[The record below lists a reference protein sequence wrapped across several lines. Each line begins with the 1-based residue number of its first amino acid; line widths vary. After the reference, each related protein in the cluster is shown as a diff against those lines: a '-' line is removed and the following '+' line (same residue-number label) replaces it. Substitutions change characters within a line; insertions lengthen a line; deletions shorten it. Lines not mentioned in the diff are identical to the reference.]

1 LTRIGIYGW
10 GIVAPRSPNID
21 AFADNLEKG
30 GSWLEPFNGFGP
42 DTFLVGRPEFS
53 FEDYRGWIDE
63 RFPPNRYP
71 QLAEKMDPMVQYA
84 IGAFIQALG
93 QNPGIDQELRT
104 LGTAAHVY
112 VGTGVGALPTV
123 YSESVNLYRS
133 QRRWDRFWSDPERNR
148 ALAEHLALDEQEQL
162 ERERSLGAPPHPDR
176 APAGNQDDDREAA
189 EEEWWHFWA
198 ARSEKL
204 RQYLDELVEIEGLT
218 VEGSVQSAKMAVMK
232 EKRRRYAKL
241 QQRWQAPEPPW
252 KAVSANVVWNI
263 ANIPAAQIS
272 MLGEIVGPTF
282 APVAACSTFGV
293 ALKLSMDAIRS
304 GQAKAVV
311 VGATDPPPHPL
322 LVGAFYN
329 ARVISADGQ
338 VSKPLSELRGTH
350 VAGGSVVWILGDVDH
365 MRARGFEPLG
375 LEPLAVGVTS
385 DADHII
391 TPSTEGPTAA
401 IRNALEVAGVDPT
414 TLGTWDLHATATP
427 GDYTEIETLKGAIQA
442 PVVATARK
450 GIHGHGMS
458 ASGGWELTAQ
468 YLAYERGHLFP
479 TPLSEA
485 ELNPEISRLY
495 KGFVY
500 DRPCDAPNSPAGKLS
515 MGVGGVN
522 ACVISRPWDRRD
534 RR

>member
-1 LTRIGIYGW
+1 MTRIGIYGW

-21 AFADNLEKG
+21 AFADNLEQS

-53 FEDYRGWIDE
+53 FEDYRGWIDD
-63 RFPPNRYP
+63 RFPPNRFP

-84 IGAFIQALG
+84 IGAFIQSLG
-93 QNPGIDQELRT
+93 QNPGIEEELQA

-112 VGTGVGALPTV
+112 VGTGVGALPTF
-123 YSESVNLYRS
+123 YSESVALHRS
-133 QRRWDRFWSDPERNR
+133 QRRWDRFWCQPERNG
-148 ALAEHLALDEQEQL
+148 AVADYLALGDDDRREK
-162 ERERSLGAPPHPDR
+162 ERELGAPPHPDR
-176 APAGNQDDDREAA
+176 VEGDDRDTA

-198 ARSEKL
+198 ARSDKL
-204 RQYLDELVEIEGLT
+204 RQYLDELAEIEGLT

-241 QQRWQAPEPPW
+241 QQRWEAPEPPW
-252 KAVSANVVWNI
+252 KSVSANVVWNI
-263 ANIPAAQIS
+263 SNIPAAQIS
-272 MLGEIVGPTF
+272 MLGEIVGPTY

-293 ALKLSMDAIRS
+293 SLKLAIDAIRT

-311 VGATDPPPHPL
+311 VGATDPSPHPL

-350 VAGGSVVWILGDVDH
+350 VAGGAAIWILGDLEH
-365 MRARGFEPLG
+365 MSDRGFEPLG

-391 TPSTEGPTAA
+391 TPSTEGPTAS
-401 IRNALEVAGVDPT
+401 IQKALEDAGVDPAS
-414 TLGTWDLHATATP
+414 LGTWDLHATATP
-427 GDYTEIETLKGAIQA
+427 GDYTEIETLKGAVDA
-442 PVVATARK
+442 PVVVTARK
-450 GIHGHGMS
+450 GIHGHGMA

-479 TPLSEA
+479 TPLAEA
-485 ELNPEISRLY
+485 ELNPEISRLH
-495 KGFVY
+495 KKFVF
-500 DRPCDAPNSPAGKLS
+500 DSSCEAPGSPAGKLS

-522 ACVISRPWDRRD
+522 ACVISRPWDR
-534 RR
+534 